1 MRTPLVPRGATA
13 RKPSL
18 RNIRG
23 VPNQRHSGTAA
34 IFGEAT
40 GYASTTP
47 PPLFPIESSAARRA
61 NFATPRPRYF
71 GSTKKH
77 VILHNFLT
85 PTRGATLR
93 QVRRASIL
101 GSSSWPP
108 YWHQPIGVR
117 PSYTRIAWERP
128 LRTNALLSDRFLR
141 FHSSLVAPGRR

>member
-61 NFATPRPRYF
+61 NFATPRPRNF

-77 VILHNFLT
+77 VILHNFLSAT
-85 PTRGATLR
+85 GGRTRR
-93 QVRRASIL
+93 S
-101 GSSSWPP
+101 
-108 YWHQPIGVR
+108 VR
-117 PSYTRIAWERP
+117 PPS
-128 LRTNALLSDRFLR
+128 LRGGSP
-141 FHSSLVAPGRR
+141 VAP

>member
-1 MRTPLVPRGATA
+1 MNATETVVPAARYRLREFHAFETNGTHFVYLVPSGAIV

-18 RNIRG
+18 RNIPG

-47 PPLFPIESSAARRA
+47 PPLFPIEASAARRA

-77 VILHNFLT
+77 VIRHSFLT
-85 PTRGATLR
+85 STGGATLR
-93 QVRRASIL
+93 
-101 GSSSWPP
+101 
-108 YWHQPIGVR
+108 
-117 PSYTRIAWERP
+117 
-128 LRTNALLSDRFLR
+128 
-141 FHSSLVAPGRR
+141 

>member
-47 PPLFPIESSAARRA
+47 PPLLPPLAGR
-61 NFATPRPRYF
+61 
-71 GSTKKH
+71 
-77 VILHNFLT
+77 
-85 PTRGATLR
+85 
-93 QVRRASIL
+93 
-101 GSSSWPP
+101 SWAK
-108 YWHQPIGVR
+108 GVR
-117 PSYTRIAWERP
+117 PLIEDAPASSLLDGERFKI
-128 LRTNALLSDRFLR
+128 RKGTNAQLADRIRLALHDGRSYAAGRNEGSCLSAAHRLDPDVGERQDEEESGHHQMGWLPDRKGALE
-141 FHSSLVAPGRR
+141 RR